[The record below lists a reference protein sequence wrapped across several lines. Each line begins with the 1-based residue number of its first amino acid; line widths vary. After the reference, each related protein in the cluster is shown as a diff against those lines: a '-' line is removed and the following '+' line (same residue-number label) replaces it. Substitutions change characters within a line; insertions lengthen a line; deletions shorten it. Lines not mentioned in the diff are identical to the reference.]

1 MRISALA
8 LAAVLAAPLALSV
21 APAHANPFGGVKSG
35 VEIPDKT
42 LEAIEVGKATK
53 DQIQD
58 AFGAPTRREQ
68 LGDEQVWYYD
78 YAKIGHF
85 KNKQESTVFE
95 FGKDGVLK
103 KKSRGAAPAKTGNP
117 FLGG

>member
-1 MRISALA
+1 MRNTAIALTLP
-8 LAAVLAAPLALSV
+8 LAALLAMSAPA
-21 APAHANPFGGVKSG
+21 AHANPFGGVKTG
-35 VEIPDKT
+35 VEISAEVFET
-42 LEAIEVGKATK
+42 IEVGKATQ
-53 DQIQD
+53 DQIHE

-68 LGDEQVWYYD
+68 LGDDQVWYYD

-85 KNKQESTVFE
+85 GNKNESTVFE

-103 KKSRGAAPAKTGNP
+103 RKSKGGAPPKTGNP